1 MTTPMK
7 LIIAIIAILLIGA
20 GFYMFDWSEK
30 WERKKAAEANLA
42 AKTEEL
48 NTLKEA
54 IKELP
59 LLQQQVREKQEEL
72 QKVIS
77 TKVSNETP
85 DEFVGNYLREI
96 ERLVLDQQKSTGDY
110 TFIIKSISPGN
121 PQQASTPGG
130 SGGGAPSPTQETPE
144 ALAAFQTRVFTMSL
158 NGKYSTIVEFLYQL
172 GAMKLDRLVTINSLH
187 MSRGG
192 GGPEGASSSPTLS
205 LDLPITAYLKTGTN

>member
-30 WERKKAAEANLA
+30 WERKKAAEANLT
-42 AKTEEL
+42 AKQQEL
-48 NTLKEA
+48 DQLKEA

-96 ERLVLDQQKSTGDY
+96 ERLVLDEQKATGDY
-110 TFIIKSISPGN
+110 TFIIKSISPGAA
-121 PQQASTPGG
+121 ASASAPGG
-130 SGGGAPSPTQETPE
+130 GNNAPTATQETPE

-158 NGKYSTIVEFLYQL
+158 TGKYSTIVEFLYQL

-187 MSRGG
+187 LGKGAGG
-192 GGPEGASSSPTLS
+192 EGGSSPVLTV
-205 LDLPITAYLKTGTN
+205 DLPITAYLKTGTN

>member
-30 WERKKAAEANLA
+30 WERKKAAEANLT

-48 NTLKEA
+48 NQLKEA

-96 ERLVLDQQKSTGDY
+96 ERLVLDEQKATGDY
-110 TFIIKSISPGN
+110 TFLIKSISPGAVAN
-121 PQQASTPGG
+121 ASAP
-130 SGGGAPSPTQETPE
+130 GGGAAAPTQETPE

-158 NGKYSTIVEFLYQL
+158 TGKYSTIVEFLYQL

-187 MSRGG
+187 LGKGNSEGG
-192 GGPEGASSSPTLS
+192 GSPTLTV
-205 LDLPITAYLKTGTN
+205 DLPITAYLKTGTN

>member
-30 WERKKAAEANLA
+30 WERKKAAEANLQ

-48 NTLKEA
+48 NQLKEA

-96 ERLVLDQQKSTGDY
+96 ERLVLDEQKSTGDY
-110 TFIIKSISPGN
+110 TFIIKSISPG
-121 PQQASTPGG
+121 AAATAGAPG
-130 SGGGAPSPTQETPE
+130 GGGAAAPTQETPE

-158 NGKYSTIVEFLYQL
+158 SGKYSTFVEFLYQL

-187 MSRGG
+187 MSKGG
-192 GGPEGASSSPTLS
+192 EIVPGVSPTLT

>member
-42 AKTEEL
+42 AKKDEL

-96 ERLVLDQQKSTGDY
+96 ERLVLDQQKATSDY
-110 TFIIKSISPGN
+110 TFVIKSISPGTAQTAGA
-121 PQQASTPGG
+121 PAA
-130 SGGGAPSPTQETPE
+130 GGAAPAQETPE

-158 NGKYSTIVEFLYQL
+158 SGKYATIVEFLYQL

-192 GGPEGASSSPTLS
+192 TDTAGVSPTLT

>member
-96 ERLVLDQQKSTGDY
+96 ERLVLDQQKATGDY

-121 PQQASTPGG
+121 PQQASAPA
-130 SGGGAPSPTQETPE
+130 GGGAPAPAQETPE

-158 NGKYSTIVEFLYQL
+158 SGKYSTIVEFLYQL

-192 GGPEGASSSPTLS
+192 GAGESVGSPTLS

>member
-30 WERKKAAEANLA
+30 WERKKAAEANLQ
-42 AKTEEL
+42 AKQQEL
-48 NTLKEA
+48 DTLKEA

-96 ERLVLDQQKSTGDY
+96 ERLVLDEQKATGDY
-110 TFIIKSISPGN
+110 TFIIKSISPGAA
-121 PQQASTPGG
+121 ASASAPGG
-130 SGGGAPSPTQETPE
+130 ANGGAPSTAQETPE
-144 ALAAFQTRVFTMSL
+144 ALAAFQTRIFTMSL
-158 NGKYSTIVEFLYQL
+158 TGKYSTIVEFLYQL

-187 MSRGG
+187 LGKSGG
-192 GGPEGASSSPTLS
+192 GEVTTASPVLTV
-205 LDLPITAYLKTGTN
+205 DLPITAYLKTGTN

>member
-42 AKTEEL
+42 AKKDEL

-96 ERLVLDQQKSTGDY
+96 ERLVLDQQKATGDY
-110 TFIIKSISPGN
+110 TFVIKSISPGTA
-121 PQQASTPGG
+121 QAAGAPA
-130 SGGGAPSPTQETPE
+130 GGAAPAQETPE

-158 NGKYSTIVEFLYQL
+158 TGKYATIVEFLYQL

-187 MSRGG
+187 MNRGAEAG
-192 GGPEGASSSPTLS
+192 SSSPTLT

>member
-42 AKTEEL
+42 AKKDEL

-96 ERLVLDQQKSTGDY
+96 ERLVLDEQKATSDY
-110 TFIIKSISPGN
+110 TFVIKSIAPGN
-121 PQQASTPGG
+121 AQSASAPAAGGQA
-130 SGGGAPSPTQETPE
+130 APAQETPE

-158 NGKYSTIVEFLYQL
+158 TGKYATIVEFLYQL

-187 MSRGG
+187 MSKSGS
-192 GGPEGASSSPTLS
+192 ESGATSPTLN

>member
-30 WERKKAAEANLA
+30 WERKKAAEANLQ
-42 AKTEEL
+42 AKQQEL
-48 NTLKEA
+48 DTLKEA

-96 ERLVLDQQKSTGDY
+96 ERLVLDEQKSTGDY

-121 PQQASTPGG
+121 PQQAAAPGG
-130 SGGGAPSPTQETPE
+130 ASPSPSAQETPE

-158 NGKYSTIVEFLYQL
+158 TGKYSTIVEFLYQL

-187 MSRGG
+187 LGKGPGGEGG
-192 GGPEGASSSPTLS
+192 GSPVLTV
-205 LDLPITAYLKTGTN
+205 DLPITAYLKTGTN

>member
-30 WERKKAAEANLA
+30 WERKKAAEANLQ
-42 AKTEEL
+42 AKQQEL
-48 NTLKEA
+48 DTLKEA

-96 ERLVLDQQKSTGDY
+96 ERLVLDEQKSTGDY

-121 PQQASTPGG
+121 PQQAAAPGG
-130 SGGGAPSPTQETPE
+130 ASPSPSAQETPE

-158 NGKYSTIVEFLYQL
+158 TGKYSTIVEFLYQL

-187 MSRGG
+187 LGKG
-192 GGPEGASSSPTLS
+192 APGEGSGSPTLTV
-205 LDLPITAYLKTGTN
+205 DLPITAYLKTGTN

>member
-30 WERKKAAEANLA
+30 WERKKAAEANLQ
-42 AKTEEL
+42 AKQQEL
-48 NTLKEA
+48 DTLKEA

-59 LLQQQVREKQEEL
+59 LFQQQVREKQEEL

-96 ERLVLDQQKSTGDY
+96 ERLVLDEQKSTGDY

-121 PQQASTPGG
+121 PQQASAPAAG
-130 SGGGAPSPTQETPE
+130 SPSPTAQETPE

-158 NGKYSTIVEFLYQL
+158 TGKYSTIVEFLYQL

-187 MSRGG
+187 LGKGTGG
-192 GGPEGASSSPTLS
+192 EGTSPVLTV
-205 LDLPITAYLKTGTN
+205 DLPITAYLKTGTN

>member
-42 AKTEEL
+42 AKAQEL
-48 NTLKEA
+48 DQLKEA

-96 ERLVLDQQKSTGDY
+96 ERLVLDEQKATGDY
-110 TFIIKSISPGN
+110 TFIIKSISPGAV
-121 PQQASTPGG
+121 ASAGAPGG
-130 SGGGAPSPTQETPE
+130 SGTPPTATQETPE

-158 NGKYSTIVEFLYQL
+158 TGKYSTIVEFLYQL
-172 GAMKLDRLVTINSLH
+172 GAMKLDRLVTINSVHLGKG
-187 MSRGG
+187 SGGEGG
-192 GGPEGASSSPTLS
+192 GSPVLTV
-205 LDLPITAYLKTGTN
+205 DLPITAYLKTGTN

>member
-30 WERKKAAEANLA
+30 WERKKAAESNLA

-59 LLQQQVREKQEEL
+59 ILQQQVRDKQEEL

-77 TKVSNETP
+77 QKVSSETP

-96 ERLVLDQQKSTGDY
+96 ERLVLEEQKATGDY
-110 TFIIKSISPGN
+110 NFIIKSISPGN
-121 PQQASTPGG
+121 PQQANAPG
-130 SGGGAPSPTQETPE
+130 GGGAAGAPPQEAPE

-158 NGKYSTIVEFLYQL
+158 TGKYSTIVEFLYQL
-172 GAMKLDRLVTINSLH
+172 GAMKLDRLVTINSVH
-187 MSRGG
+187 IGKGG
-192 GGPEGASSSPTLS
+192 SEGVGSPVLT

>member
-7 LIIAIIAILLIGA
+7 VIIAIIAILLIGA

-42 AKTEEL
+42 AKKDEL

-96 ERLVLDQQKSTGDY
+96 ERLVLDEQKATSDY
-110 TFIIKSISPGN
+110 TFVIKSIAPGN
-121 PQQASTPGG
+121 AQAASAPA
-130 SGGGAPSPTQETPE
+130 SGGQAPAQETPE

-158 NGKYSTIVEFLYQL
+158 TGKYATIVEFLYQL

-187 MSRGG
+187 MTRGG
-192 GGPEGASSSPTLS
+192 EAGSTSPKLN

>member
-30 WERKKAAEANLA
+30 WERKKAAEANLQ
-42 AKTEEL
+42 AKQQEL
-48 NTLKEA
+48 DTLKEA

-96 ERLVLDQQKSTGDY
+96 ERLVLDEQKSTGDY

-121 PQQASTPGG
+121 PQQASAPAAG
-130 SGGGAPSPTQETPE
+130 SPSPTAQETPE

-158 NGKYSTIVEFLYQL
+158 TGKYSTIVEFLYQL

-187 MSRGG
+187 LGKGTGG
-192 GGPEGASSSPTLS
+192 EGTSPVLTV
-205 LDLPITAYLKTGTN
+205 DLPITAYLKTGTN

>member
-30 WERKKAAEANLA
+30 WERKKAAEANLQ

-48 NTLKEA
+48 NQLKEA

-96 ERLVLDQQKSTGDY
+96 ERLVLDEQKATGDY
-110 TFIIKSISPGN
+110 TFIIKSISPGAV
-121 PQQASTPGG
+121 ASASAPG
-130 SGGGAPSPTQETPE
+130 GGGAPAPTQETPE

-158 NGKYSTIVEFLYQL
+158 SGKYSTIVEFLYQL

-187 MSRGG
+187 MSKGG
-192 GGPEGASSSPTLS
+192 DNTPGVSPTLT